1 MPTLRQVG
9 IYHALTIAML
19 FFPTLQKYVE
29 YFLERINTIMLK
41 PKLFSILKHRDVE
54 LSKKQV
60 MNDIVAGVIVA
71 IIALPLSVALG
82 IASGVTPEKGLI
94 TAIIAGFFISFLG
107 GSRVQIG
114 GPTGAFVVIIYGIIK
129 EYGIQ
134 GLTIATIM
142 AGIFMILFGLMRFG
156 SVIKFVPYPITTGFT
171 SGIALVLFS
180 TQINDF
186 LGLNIKEV
194 PSEFLEKWKAYF
206 TNISSVHIYTV
217 LIGLLSLLIIVLW
230 PKINKTIPGALIALV
245 VATVVV
251 KVFALPVDTIG
262 SRFGEIDNS
271 IHLIDMS
278 NFQITT
284 SMLSKLIQPAITI
297 AFLASIESLLSAVV
311 ADGMIGKKH
320 NSNMEL
326 IAQGVANIASSLFGG
341 IPATGAI
348 ARTAANVKNGGRTPI
363 AGITH
368 AIILMLM
375 MFIFM
380 PLAKLIPMTTLAA
393 ILLVVSYNMSEW
405 RAFKSLLKS
414 TKSDII
420 VLVVTFVLTVVF
432 DLVMAIEIGMVF
444 AMFLF
449 IRRMSDST
457 KIANVSSEYQ
467 PDWTEDEEELE
478 SVEEQSIHSHIN
490 SRILLYEINGPLFFG
505 AANTFLDVINKIQNN
520 ANIIIFKMK
529 AVPNMDATALN
540 ALKQIYKRCREKHI
554 FILYSEVNEQPM
566 KLLRSSG
573 LLTTIG
579 EDRFFAS
586 TESAIHTANEIINI
600 KLKVSNIKEKSA

>member
-1 MPTLRQVG
+1 
-9 IYHALTIAML
+9 
-19 FFPTLQKYVE
+19 
-29 YFLERINTIMLK
+29 MLK
-41 PKLFSILKHRDVE
+41 PKLISILKHRDVE
-54 LSKKQV
+54 LSKKQLL
-60 MNDIVAGVIVA
+60 NDIVAGVIVA

-94 TAIIAGFFISFLG
+94 TAIIAGFLISFFG

-114 GPTGAFVVIIYGIIK
+114 GPTGAFVIIIYGIIE

-142 AGIFMILFGLMRFG
+142 AGMFMILFGLMRFG

-171 SGIALVLFS
+171 TGIAVVLFS
-180 TQINDF
+180 TQIKDL
-186 LGLNIKEV
+186 LGLSMEEV

-206 TNISSVHIYTV
+206 SNLSSVHFYTAI
-217 LIGLLSLLIIVLW
+217 IGLLSLLIIVFW
-230 PKINKTIPGALIALV
+230 PKLNKTIPGSLIALV
-245 VATVVV
+245 LATVAV
-251 KVFALPVDTIG
+251 KVFRLPVDTIG
-262 SRFGEIDNS
+262 SRFGEINNS
-271 IHLIDMS
+271 IHFLDFS
-278 NFQITT
+278 SFHLTS
-284 SMLSKLIQPAITI
+284 SMLSELIRPAITI

-326 IAQGVANIASSLFGG
+326 IAQGIANIASSLFGG

-368 AIILMLM
+368 SIVLLLI

-393 ILLVVSYNMSEW
+393 ILLVVAYNMSEW

-414 TKSDII
+414 TKSDIT

-432 DLVMAIEIGMVF
+432 DLVVAIEIGMVF

-449 IRRMSDST
+449 VRRMSDST
-457 KIANVSSEYQ
+457 KIFNVSNQYQ
-467 PDWTEDEEELE
+467 LECANDEEEFE
-478 SVEEQSIHSHIN
+478 SVAEESIHTHIN
-490 SRILLYEINGPLFFG
+490 HRILLYEINGPLFFG
-505 AANTFLDVINKIQNN
+505 AANTFLDVMNQIQSN
-520 ANIIIFKMK
+520 ANIIIFQMK

-573 LLTTIG
+573 LLASIG
-579 EDRFFAS
+579 EDRFFTS
-586 TESAIHTANEIINI
+586 TKEAINTANDIIDI
-600 KLKVSNIKEKSA
+600 KLKLAKKKQKSA